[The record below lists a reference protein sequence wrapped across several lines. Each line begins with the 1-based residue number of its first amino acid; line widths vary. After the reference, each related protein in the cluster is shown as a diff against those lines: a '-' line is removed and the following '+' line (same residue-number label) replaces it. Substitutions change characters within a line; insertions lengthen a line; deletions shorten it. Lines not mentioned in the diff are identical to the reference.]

1 MVVADISE
9 ESANQTLGSLNHDHK
24 GQNHMASAVDVSSR
38 ESVEKLLTSIQVIDL
53 CTYTH
58 THSLIQCVCVWVC
71 LVSFSYYPKPHAGVS
86 Y

>member
-38 ESVEKLLTSIQVIDL
+38 ESVEKLLTIQVINS
-53 CTYTH
+53 CAGTQTN
-58 THSLIQCVCVWVC
+58 SVCVYSVI
-71 LVSFSYYPKPHAGVS
+71 
-86 Y
+86 

>member
-9 ESANQTLGSLNHDHK
+9 ESANQTLDSLNHDHK
-24 GQNHMASAVDVSSR
+24 GQDHMASAVDVSSR

-53 CTYTH
+53 CAD
-58 THSLIQCVCVWVC
+58 THSLIQCVR
-71 LVSFSYYPKPHAGVS
+71 LVKLSYYPKPHAGVS